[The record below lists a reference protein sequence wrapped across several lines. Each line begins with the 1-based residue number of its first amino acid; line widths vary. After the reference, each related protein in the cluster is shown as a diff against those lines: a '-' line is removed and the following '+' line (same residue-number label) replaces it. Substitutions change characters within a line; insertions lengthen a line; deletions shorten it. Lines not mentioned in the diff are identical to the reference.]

1 MINPGVYKSSRDE
14 SPKENA
20 GLTPGKFGL
29 LRPAVSLFL
38 AMALLLGG
46 SGASVLA
53 LDSKEE
59 IRSYKK
65 MLSAPSEDGAKALS
79 EHRGYQA
86 KKIPCLIWAARRP
99 KAAMLAIHGFGL
111 HKGTYEQFAREMAK
125 VGISVYAIDVRGFGH
140 WVRKGVN
147 KIDFDGT
154 LYDIGLALTE
164 MKKVNKG
171 IPIVVLGESMGGGIA
186 LAAAAKYPNM
196 IDGLITSVPAGDR
209 FDKADSSID
218 VVKQFLFRGAN
229 VPMDVGHQV
238 VGAATKKDKLRKDW
252 LNDPLCRTEVTP
264 NELIKFNNFMNRTLK
279 VATKVDKMPVLFIQ
293 GSKDKLVRPAG
304 TMKLFNRISS
314 PHKQFVLSTTAEHL
328 IFEKAQFSKQDLAF
342 VENWIDGT
350 VADILPD
357 KIARKKKPSKKPA
370 KPAPKVVKKKASFA
384 AVKAKKRSSLRYWIE
399 LKRDGK
405 VYRCNNK
412 MTFKSGDAIRFH
424 LIPDMDGYAYIV
436 LKQGTSGNSA
446 VLFPSAATGHNN
458 YLRKGQDFPLPY
470 QDWLAFDNNPGLEKV
485 RIMFSRQKVD
495 IERMQAMEKRK
506 IAYVSADMTG
516 AKDLVGTGLQLS
528 WDDPNPVI
536 MPDEIESATRAA
548 TSNNSQ
554 VRLVFDNLDGTL
566 AVDVALLH
574 K

>member
-1 MINPGVYKSSRDE
+1 MKTKFKS
-14 SPKENA
+14 
-20 GLTPGKFGL
+20 GKYQPL
-29 LRPAVSLFL
+29 SLF
-38 AMALLLGG
+38 MALTLLFTS
-46 SGASVLA
+46 SGIAFAQTDDGVRA
-53 LDSKEE
+53 
-59 IRSYKK
+59 YQK
-65 MLSAPSEDGAKALS
+65 MLSAPSEEGAKALS

-86 KKIPCLIWAARRP
+86 KKIPCLIWAAKRP

-111 HKGTYEQFAREMAK
+111 HKGTYEQFAREMAR

-147 KIDFDGT
+147 KIDFDDT
-154 LYDIGLALTE
+154 LKDIGLALTE
-164 MKKVNKG
+164 MKKVNPG

-186 LAAAAKYPNM
+186 LAAAAEYPNL

-218 VVKQFLFRGAN
+218 VVKQFLFKGAN
-229 VPMDVGHQV
+229 VPMDVGEQV
-238 VGAATKKDKLRKDW
+238 VGAATKKEKLRKDW
-252 LNDPLCRTEVTP
+252 LNDPLCRTNVTP
-264 NELIKFNNFMNRTLK
+264 TELIKFNNFMNRTLK
-279 VATKVDKMPVLFIQ
+279 VATRVDKMPVLFIQ

-328 IFEKAQFSKQDLAF
+328 IFEKAQFSKKDLAF

-357 KIARKKKPSKKPA
+357 KVAKSKQSKKEPEKKKP
-370 KPAPKVVKKKASFA
+370 APQVVKKKASFA
-384 AVKAKKRSSLRYWIE
+384 AIKAQKRSSLRYWIE

-405 VYRCNNK
+405 IYRCNNK
-412 MTFKSGDAIRFH
+412 MTFKSGDSIRFH

-436 LKQGTSGNSA
+436 LKQGTSGSSA
-446 VLFPSAATGHNN
+446 VLFPSASTGNNN

-495 IERMQAMEKRK
+495 IARMQALEQKK

-536 MPDEIESATRAA
+536 MPDEIESATTKAA
-548 TSNNSQ
+548 NNSQ
-554 VRLVFDNLDGTL
+554 VKLVFDNQNGTL